1 MSEFN
6 DINQS
11 TQEIQDS
18 IDAINNEVNEFID
31 AASDL
36 VADIYDPTRIQM
48 RVIEAT
54 KKKLQRKRVDW
65 KCTDF
70 GLSSLRKLS
79 TACQAMLSSS
89 AVDVSASPLSSL
101 FLSTGLQEETQPDIV
116 IPVETETADQIDD
129 DIDIDIP
136 ITPTHRQPKVTQAQL
151 LERLRKDK

>member
-18 IDAINNEVNEFID
+18 IDSINNEVNEFID

-54 KKKLQRKRVDW
+54 RKKLQRKRVDW

-70 GLSSLRKLS
+70 GLSSLKRLS

-89 AVDVSASPLSSL
+89 PVDVSASPLSSL
-101 FLSTGLQEETQPDIV
+101 FPSTGLQETQPDIV

-136 ITPTHRQPKVTQAQL
+136 ITPTHKQPKVTQAQL